1 MGRGAWVTSVQDFP
15 CNNRVLFHNLTA
27 ESLKGGARVGLTE
40 LKLKELQE
48 KKFDK
53 LFEKH
58 KKEWVDLANHAF
70 AAARD
75 HICGGNA
82 PRPDDILKMLLPMLE
97 PNETLRKHQEDNRA
111 RFKHYRESFGEY
123 VIDKVFFTSQEE

>member
-1 MGRGAWVTSVQDFP
+1 
-15 CNNRVLFHNLTA
+15 
-27 ESLKGGARVGLTE
+27 VGLTE

-48 KKFDK
+48 KRFDR
-53 LFEKH
+53 LFEND
-58 KKEWVDLANHAF
+58 KKEWVELANHAF

-75 HICGGNA
+75 HICNGNP

-123 VIDKVFFTSQEE
+123 VIDRVFFQSEEK

>member
-1 MGRGAWVTSVQDFP
+1 LA
-15 CNNRVLFHNLTA
+15 
-27 ESLKGGARVGLTE
+27 LTE
-40 LKLKELQE
+40 SKIKDLQD

-58 KKEWVDLANHAF
+58 KAEWVAMANNAF

-82 PRPDDILKMLLPMLE
+82 PRADDILKMLLPALE
-97 PNETLRKHQEDNRA
+97 PNQTLRKHQEDVHA
-111 RFKHYRESFGEY
+111 RYGRFRVAFGEY
-123 VIDKVFFTSQEE
+123 IIDKVFFGPKEEKK